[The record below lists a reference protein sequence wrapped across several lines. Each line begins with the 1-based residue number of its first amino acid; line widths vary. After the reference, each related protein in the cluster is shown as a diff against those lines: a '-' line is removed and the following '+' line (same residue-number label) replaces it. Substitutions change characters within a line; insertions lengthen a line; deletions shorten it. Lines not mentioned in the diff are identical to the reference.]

1 MKYVLHGYESANP
14 QLWLHE
20 IKQYTCKAHCIK
32 TNRKRGI
39 MLTSNSIWVDIKNT
53 KKENRRNK
61 RNRTK

>member
-1 MKYVLHGYESANP
+1 MFILLINNVLLLPTTNEVQLLHGYESANP

-39 MLTSNSIWVDIKNT
+39 MLTLDAVT
-53 KKENRRNK
+53 Q
-61 RNRTK
+61 

>member
-20 IKQYTCKAHCIK
+20 IKQYTCKANCIK

-39 MLTSNSIWVDIKNT
+39 MLTLDAVNQ
-53 KKENRRNK
+53 
-61 RNRTK
+61 